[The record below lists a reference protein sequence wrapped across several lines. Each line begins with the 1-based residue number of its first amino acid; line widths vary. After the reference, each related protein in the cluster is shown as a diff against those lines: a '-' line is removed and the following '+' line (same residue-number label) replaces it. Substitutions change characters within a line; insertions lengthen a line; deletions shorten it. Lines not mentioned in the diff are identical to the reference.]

1 MEVVHAPPNGLAI
14 RDDHVRRLDRLRH
27 LLISVILNDAVHWQR
42 EDRKR
47 LIPIRR
53 VDDDFTGRLVVDDC
67 KVDAQHV
74 YFLKICLAWQV
85 GCPDESVEMIKILPY
100 PQIVCGIGEGS
111 TEEEGRKPQ
120 SLVGKFFDGKP
131 YCEIP
136 CFLVFC
142 GLAGP
147 MVRLWCGAE
156 KIRAQDLSQRWL
168 TSPSFPTNLQEV
180 RNLNLRRQPVAAL
193 NLEEPFLW
201 SELFPRP
208 IFRC

>member
-111 TEEEGRKPQ
+111 TEEEEAPEFSWEVFRWKAILRNPLLLGFLWL
-120 SLVGKFFDGKP
+120 SGSDGKA
-131 YCEIP
+131 
-136 CFLVFC
+136 LV
-142 GLAGP
+142 
-147 MVRLWCGAE
+147 
-156 KIRAQDLSQRWL
+156 
-168 TSPSFPTNLQEV
+168 
-180 RNLNLRRQPVAAL
+180 RR
-193 NLEEPFLW
+193 
-201 SELFPRP
+201 
-208 IFRC
+208 